1 MGNVV
6 ETLGSICLLIK
17 MVVLHSLLGEGQKKA
32 ILMRSHRF
40 LPGKW

>member
-1 MGNVV
+1 MRNAV
-6 ETLGSICLLIK
+6 ETLGSTCILIN

-40 LPGKW
+40 LSGK